1 MHLVECAGGPCALR
15 VYGDLSWLLYGG
27 NSEADE
33 WKSLFLLDDAFVKVM
48 LYQPRA
54 DGLLTIDDNI

>member
-33 WKSLFLLDDAFVKVM
+33 WKSLFLLDDAFVEVVVVVSAS
-48 LYQPRA
+48 R
-54 DGLLTIDDNI
+54 

>member
-33 WKSLFLLDDAFVKVM
+33 WKSLFLLDDAFVKVVVCCIS
-48 LYQPRA
+48 LA
-54 DGLLTIDDNI
+54 LTDC